1 VSEEVNYQAT
11 APGMTVY
18 YVELLRKGRTWTPE
32 STAET
37 ERLQAAHLANNRR
50 LVALGKLML
59 VGPCLDDGDLR
70 GINVYR
76 VESLE
81 EARALADSDPAV
93 QAGRLA
99 YEIHPWMVPQ
109 GVVSETTAD
118 TLTAIDKAIGAHHE

>member
-1 VSEEVNYQAT
+1 
-11 APGMTVY
+11 MTVY
-18 YVELLRKGRTWTPE
+18 YVGLLRKGPAWTPE

-37 ERLQAAHLANNRR
+37 ERLQAAHVANNRR

-76 VESLE
+76 VESVA
-81 EARALADSDPAV
+81 EAQALADSDPAV

-99 YEIHPWMVPQ
+99 YEIHPWMAPMVAA
-109 GVVSETTAD
+109 GDMMGDAETSDD
-118 TLTAIDKAIGAHHE
+118 TSQE